1 MGSTIKHLAIMAL
14 KICLVFTVV
23 ALPNCL
29 ATFAASDAFENCIDD
44 HCNQKLNLRRQILEE
59 ILAEIEKK
67 ELVAKRQL
75 QQPQLELQQ
84 QEFELQQR
92 QLILQQQQH
101 LQEQQILSQH
111 VQQQQHQFQ
120 VQQNQLKNQIQR
132 LLLEELPQNNQ
143 LIDSLTEK
151 TYEVALICRSS
162 KCAGEFDFDKKK
174 EELSKVI
181 KPFTEV
187 FIARMFNLVAPETV

>member
-29 ATFAASDAFENCIDD
+29 ATFAASDAFENCIDG

-67 ELVAKRQL
+67 ELEAKRQL
-75 QQPQLELQQ
+75 QQPQLELQE

-101 LQEQQILSQH
+101 QQK
-111 VQQQQHQFQ
+111 
-120 VQQNQLKNQIQR
+120 QLKNQIQR

-174 EELSKVI
+174 EELTKVI

-187 FIARMFNLVAPETV
+187 FIARMFNLVAPET

>member
-1 MGSTIKHLAIMAL
+1 MGNISTIKHQAIMAL

-29 ATFAASDAFENCIDD
+29 ATFAATDAFENCIDGN
-44 HCNQKLNLRRQILEE
+44 CNQKLSLRRQILEE
-59 ILAEIEKK
+59 ILAEIKKK
-67 ELVAKRQL
+67 ELAA
-75 QQPQLELQQ
+75 
-84 QEFELQQR
+84 QR
-92 QLILQQQQH
+92 
-101 LQEQQILSQH
+101 
-111 VQQQQHQFQ
+111 QFQ

-174 EELSKVI
+174 EELTKVI

-187 FIARMFNLVAPETV
+187 IIARMFNLVAPETV